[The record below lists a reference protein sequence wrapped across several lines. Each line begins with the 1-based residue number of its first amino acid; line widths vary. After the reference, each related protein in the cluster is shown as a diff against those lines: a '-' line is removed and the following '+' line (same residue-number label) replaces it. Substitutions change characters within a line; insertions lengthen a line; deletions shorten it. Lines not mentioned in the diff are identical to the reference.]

1 MAALEHLSERD
12 KAVLRS
18 IFDPTATIGD
28 IVEDA
33 ETDKFVEEDDGMY
46 VLYISIIIVN
56 GIVINIWLFIYA
68 IVNST
73 LMLTIKMLRS
83 GFYSI
88 IGIMLGFD

>member
-1 MAALEHLSERD
+1 MQLVIYQQGLIQIGSVKMAALEHLSERD

-46 VLYISIIIVN
+46 VLCISIIIVN
-56 GIVINIWLFIYA
+56 GILINI
-68 IVNST
+68 
-73 LMLTIKMLRS
+73 
-83 GFYSI
+83 
-88 IGIMLGFD
+88 